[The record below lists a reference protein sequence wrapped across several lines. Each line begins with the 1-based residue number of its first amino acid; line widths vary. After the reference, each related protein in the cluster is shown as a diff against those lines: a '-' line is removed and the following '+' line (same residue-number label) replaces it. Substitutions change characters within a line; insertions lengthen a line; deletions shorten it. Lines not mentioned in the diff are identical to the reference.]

1 MPLRPPLRYAWHRLF
16 TATAAGL
23 LATSLLLAGCSAV
36 QPPSQAS
43 ELLSLVNQARSS
55 ARSCGST
62 PYAAAPPLALD
73 ARLTRA
79 AQLHSLDMQTSG
91 TFSHTGSDGRT
102 LADRVNAQGYTW
114 RRIGEDIASGFST
127 SQAVVQAWLKSPGHC
142 TNIMDPQFQDLGAG
156 VAGSYWTLDFATP
169 R

>member
-1 MPLRPPLRYAWHRLF
+1 MPLRLPLRYPWRRLVIA
-16 TATAAGL
+16 TATGL
-23 LATSLLLAGCSAV
+23 LATSLLLAGCNV
-36 QPPSQAS
+36 VPPPSQAS

-91 TFSHTGSDGRT
+91 TFSHTSSDGRT

-114 RRIGEDIASGFST
+114 RRIGEDIAAGFST

-142 TNIMDPQFQDLGAG
+142 ANIMDPSFQDLGTG
-156 VAGSYWTLDFATP
+156 VAGTYWTLDFATP